1 MNITAESRA
10 KAAATRAANK
20 ARPNG
25 RHVVRSADKRYVA
38 IPATRRS
45 CMAAMCM
52 ECMGWESDPK
62 DCTAP
67 LCPLYPFRR
76 RTLATH
82 KGTQDGP

>member
-1 MNITAESRA
+1 MKAEQIA
-10 KAAATRAANK
+10 AMQAGKAARRAIPK
-20 ARPNG
+20 G

-38 IPATRRS
+38 IPSTRRS

-82 KGTQDGP
+82 KGTQDCP